1 MKEME
6 KEIKR
11 HCRKCLTRDMDQNAY
26 FENLHAYIR
35 DLDEALKVEEPLYE
49 ERLSLCKECDLLAD
63 GMCRACGCYVEL
75 RAAIRKNGCPYD
87 KWKSVNIL

>member
-1 MKEME
+1 
-6 KEIKR
+6 
-11 HCRKCLTRDMDQNAY
+11 MDKDAY
-26 FENLHAYIR
+26 FENLHTYIANI
-35 DLDEALKVEEPLYE
+35 DDEIKVEKPLYE